1 MSVFTI
7 GDQLFFSAHQFSDGA
22 LVLADEL
29 RTGCRKVAK
38 LCSHV
43 FIDAH
48 RDGSS
53 EGLHVKTWIS
63 QRQHRLV
70 SNMSVLAM
78 PPIRMLCCGRVQEAQ
93 RALCSCLGNL
103 GLSTC
108 SYEAAGEGSV
118 VILYSESEN
127 DLPDFVLEVSHQ
139 TGRILAIDCSVDAEH
154 SAHWRLLSNGASDV
168 IVYVDP
174 AETAR
179 EVASRVDRWT
189 EVDRIALSAEVR
201 DFIVGSS
208 GPWLRLVRCVVEIA
222 VFTASPVLIT
232 GESGTGKELVARLVH
247 LLDRR
252 QAKGELVL
260 LDCSTIVPELSGSEF
275 FGHEK
280 GAYTGAGAP
289 RDGAFARADG
299 GTLFLDEAG
308 ELPLPLQAQLLR
320 AVQEKTYKRLGSNVW
335 RETDFR
341 LVCATNRDLIEEI
354 NRGEFRRDL
363 YYRIA
368 SWTCHLPPLRE
379 RPDDILPLARHF
391 LRQTAP
397 NAADFDGAVAS
408 YLLAREYPG
417 NVRDL
422 RQIVSRMAYRHTGP
436 GPITT
441 GDVAPE
447 DRPSE
452 FQLADWRDAPFRRSV
467 QRALSLGTGLKAIG
481 RATEAVAED
490 IVLEEEQGNLQRA
503 AKRLGL
509 TDRALQLRR
518 QARKLAATG

>member
-1 MSVFTI
+1 
-7 GDQLFFSAHQFSDGA
+7 
-22 LVLADEL
+22 
-29 RTGCRKVAK
+29 
-38 LCSHV
+38 
-43 FIDAH
+43 
-48 RDGSS
+48 
-53 EGLHVKTWIS
+53 
-63 QRQHRLV
+63 
-70 SNMSVLAM
+70 MSVLAI
-78 PPIRMLCCGRVQEAQ
+78 PPIRVLRHGSVDEREH
-93 RALCSCLGNL
+93 ALCTRLAKV

-108 SYEAAGEGSV
+108 CYEDAGEGSI
-118 VILYSESEN
+118 VILYSDGGN
-127 DLPDFVLEVSHQ
+127 DLLDFVSEVSHQ
-139 TGRILAIDCSVDAEH
+139 PGRILAIDCSADPSH
-154 SAHWRLLSNGASDV
+154 NAHWRLLSKGASDV

-174 AETAR
+174 TETAAA
-179 EVASRVDRWT
+179 VASRIDRWN
-189 EVDRIALSAEVR
+189 EVDRIASSPEVK
-201 DFIVGSS
+201 DFVIGCS
-208 GPWLRLVRCVVEIA
+208 GLWLRLVRSIVEIA
-222 VFTASPVLIT
+222 AFTVSPILIT

-252 QAKGELVL
+252 QNKKELVL
-260 LDCSTIVPELSGSEF
+260 LDCTTIVPELSGSEF

-289 RDGAFARADG
+289 RDGAFAQADH

-341 LVCATNRDLIEEI
+341 LICATNRDLAAEI
-354 NRGEFRRDL
+354 NRGGFRRDL

-379 RPDDILPLARHF
+379 RPEDILPLARHF
-391 LRQTAP
+391 LRQTGSSAP
-397 NAADFDGAVAS
+397 DFDGAVAN

-417 NVRDL
+417 NIRDL

-436 GPITT
+436 GSITT

-452 FQLADWRDAPFRRSV
+452 FQCADWRDAPFRRSV
-467 QRALSLGTGLKAIG
+467 QRALSLGAGLKEIG
-481 RATEAVAED
+481 RAAERVAED
-490 IVLEEEQGNLQRA
+490 IVFEDENGNLQRA
-503 AKRLGL
+503 AKRLGI

-518 QARKLAATG
+518 QARRLAATG